1 MAYFQLAAFGV
12 PYILLGVDYLILV
25 YMLPGLVD
33 LFCDVFGKPQP
44 PRIRVT
50 NRGSGVTRDTKLVA

>member
-1 MAYFQLAAFGV
+1 MAIFQLAAFLV

-25 YMLPGLVD
+25 YMLPRLVD
-33 LFCDVFGKPQP
+33 VFCDVFGKQQP

-50 NRGSGVTRDTKLVA
+50 NRGKGVTRDTKLVA